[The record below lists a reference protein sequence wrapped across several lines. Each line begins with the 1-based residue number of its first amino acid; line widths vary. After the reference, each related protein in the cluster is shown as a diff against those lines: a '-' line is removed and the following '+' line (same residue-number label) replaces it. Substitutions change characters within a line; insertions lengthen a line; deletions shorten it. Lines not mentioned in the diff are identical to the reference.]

1 MPSSRRRSRR
11 KRRPLRVG
19 TDCSGIEA
27 PIQALKNLGVPFRHV
42 FSSDIDKYCIQSIL
56 ANYEP
61 ELLFGDPNGKFPD
74 GDIRKRKMSD
84 VPDLDLY
91 VCGFPCQ
98 PFSQAGMKKG
108 LEDPRGNVFEAC
120 LKVIRKKL
128 PKYFILENVR
138 GLLSNDGGRTWDT
151 IWKKLQMLKRY
162 GVSWKLLNTKDYGI
176 PQSRRRVFIV
186 GVRDGEPFEFP
197 GPTHQKKPLSS
208 YVDSG
213 DRRQQKPS
221 PSRKE
226 NVKEAAHLGLPFVDL
241 AQLRAGVQTT
251 NIDCAP
257 CICRK
262 CDEYWCVPHSRRAS
276 TGELLA
282 LQGFP
287 KDFLRVVSNTHLKRQ
302 LGNSMSVNVLEAI
315 LGKLLRTKKD
325 LDALRPSLLSVV

>member
-151 IWKKLQMLKRY
+151 IWKKLQRLKRY

-176 PQSRRRVFIV
+176 PQSRPRVFIV
-186 GVRDGEPFEFP
+186 GVRDGEPFDFP
-197 GPTHQKKPLSS
+197 EPFESDTKLQDLVDFGDLSKKVVAPC
-208 YVDSG
+208 Y
-213 DRRQQKPS
+213 
-221 PSRKE
+221 RKK
-226 NVKEAAHLGLPFVDL
+226 VAKARALGAYFVDP
-241 AQLRAGVQTT
+241 QMAGGPRRSLS
-251 NIDCAP
+251 DCAP
-257 CICRK
+257 CVCA
-262 CDEYWCVPHSRRAS
+262 CSDQYWCVKIGRQANVK
-276 TGELLA
+276 ELLA

-287 KDFLRVVSNTHLKRQ
+287 GDFRQAVSTTQLKRQ
-302 LGNSMSVNVLEAI
+302 LGNSMSVNVLESI
-315 LGKLLRTKKD
+315 IGKLLRT
-325 LDALRPSLLSVV
+325 